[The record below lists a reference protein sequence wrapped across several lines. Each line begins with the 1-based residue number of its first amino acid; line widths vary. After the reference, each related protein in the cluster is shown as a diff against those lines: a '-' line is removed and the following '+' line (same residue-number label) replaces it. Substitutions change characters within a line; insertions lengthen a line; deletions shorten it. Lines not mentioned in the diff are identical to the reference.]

1 MQKDK
6 KDSVSENSSF
16 DFSCFEAS
24 AIEALQSG
32 KPLLGRDGV
41 LKDLVRHLVEA
52 SLEGELDHQ
61 LALDKAS
68 LVSNKRNGSG
78 RTKQLRTE
86 FGPIEIESP
95 RDRQG
100 RFEPQT
106 VGKWSR
112 ELGQGFEAQILE
124 LYAMGNSVSDIKLHL
139 DQMYG
144 ARLSEGAISY
154 VTERVREEI
163 QHWQTRP
170 LESFYTLLY
179 LDAIRYKVKEDGRVV
194 IKAVYTLYGV
204 DGEGQRDI
212 LGIHIGPTEGAHQ
225 WSLYLEDLKRRGVED
240 ILFIAVDGLSGFP
253 EAIERVFPE
262 SIVQRCIV
270 HMVRT
275 SLIGVADKDR
285 KPVVA
290 DLREI
295 YTAADEGAARRAL
308 DRFEGKWGKKYPSI
322 GSKWRESWMEL
333 SAFLSFGQGIRRMI
347 YTTNPIENLHRQMR
361 KVTKT
366 KGAWC
371 SESALIKQLYLTLM
385 RKKKAW
391 SKTVFK
397 WSQIQQEL
405 ILMFG
410 DRYLKH
416 INP

>member
-1 MQKDK
+1 MKSDK
-6 KDSVSENSSF
+6 KTSVSERSAF
-16 DFSCFEAS
+16 DFSSFEAS
-24 AIEALQSG
+24 AINALQSG
-32 KPLLGRDGV
+32 KPLLGTEGV
-41 LKDLVRHLVEA
+41 LKDLVRHLIEA

-61 LALDKAS
+61 LAVDKS
-68 LVSNKRNGSG
+68 RSIPNKRNGSG
-78 RTKQLRTE
+78 RTKQIRSE
-86 FGPIEIESP
+86 FGPIEVQSP

-100 RFEPQT
+100 NFEPQT

-112 ELGQGFEAQILE
+112 ELGKGFEAQILE

-144 ARLSEGAISY
+144 AQLSEGAISY
-154 VTERVREEI
+154 VTERVRGEI
-163 QHWQTRP
+163 HLWQTRP

-179 LDAIRYKVKEDGRVV
+179 LDAIHYKVKEEGRIVV
-194 IKAVYTLYGV
+194 KAVYTLYGV

-212 LGIHIGPTEGAHQ
+212 LGIHIGPSEGSHQ
-225 WSLYLEDLKRRGVED
+225 WALYLEDLKRRGVED
-240 ILFIAVDGLSGFP
+240 ILFMAVDGLSGFP
-253 EAIERVFPE
+253 EAIERVFPQ

-285 KPVVA
+285 RPIVA

-295 YTAADEGAARRAL
+295 YTAADEAAALRAL
-308 DRFEGKWGKKYPSI
+308 DRFEGKWGRKYSAIAP
-322 GSKWRESWMEL
+322 KWRDNWLEL
-333 SAFLSFGQGIRRMI
+333 TAFLSFGQGIRRMI

-371 SESALIKQLYLTLM
+371 SEAALIKQLYLTLM

-410 DRYLKH
+410 ERYLKH

>member
-6 KDSVSENSSF
+6 KESISENSSF
-16 DFSCFEAS
+16 DFSSFEAS

-100 RFEPQT
+100 RCEPQT

-179 LDAIRYKVKEDGRVV
+179 LDAIRYKVKEEGRVV

-225 WSLYLEDLKRRGVED
+225 RSL
-240 ILFIAVDGLSGFP
+240 
-253 EAIERVFPE
+253 
-262 SIVQRCIV
+262 
-270 HMVRT
+270 
-275 SLIGVADKDR
+275 
-285 KPVVA
+285 
-290 DLREI
+290 
-295 YTAADEGAARRAL
+295 
-308 DRFEGKWGKKYPSI
+308 
-322 GSKWRESWMEL
+322 
-333 SAFLSFGQGIRRMI
+333 
-347 YTTNPIENLHRQMR
+347 
-361 KVTKT
+361 
-366 KGAWC
+366 
-371 SESALIKQLYLTLM
+371 
-385 RKKKAW
+385 
-391 SKTVFK
+391 
-397 WSQIQQEL
+397 
-405 ILMFG
+405 
-410 DRYLKH
+410 
-416 INP
+416 